1 MAGTD
6 LAKPLEDA
14 MQSSDNLRAVI
25 MFTDGSHNASS
36 SVLTQAQRMRTR
48 GIPLFIISAGSPY
61 PLPDL
66 ALQDVKAPTYGIIG
80 ETVQIPFTIK
90 STLGKET
97 RTTLIM
103 TSRDTGKNRH
113 PHGHHSG
120 PKGRYPDA
128 GSVENR
134 KRRGGNAGTQTPGP
148 APGTD
153 AQ

>member
-1 MAGTD
+1 M
-6 LAKPLEDA
+6 
-14 MQSSDNLRAVI
+14 
-25 MFTDGSHNASS
+25 
-36 SVLTQAQRMRTR
+36 
-48 GIPLFIISAGSPY
+48 
-61 PLPDL
+61 
-66 ALQDVKAPTYGIIG
+66 KAPTYGIIG

-103 TSRDTGKNRH
+103 TSRDTGKTVTRTVTI
-113 PHGHHSG
+113 PAQGG
-120 PKGRYPDA
+120 IRR